1 MSNDV
6 QDRLRAQLDAA
17 HRGAPPEPALSAVLD
32 QCGRDLVRHRRRLV
46 GTAVAAGVA
55 LAFTIPTLAGGALW
69 PDVGPD
75 PTTIGVAADGAR
87 ATSTPAPTPDPTP
100 ASVVFSV
107 PATDFPATVGEILKL
122 TDVSPALRDLPD
134 EVQDTDDIKG
144 ARFRVDGML
153 VQVIVLS
160 GEVGEDAP
168 AGDGST
174 SMKWSPSDG
183 VLARAASV
191 RRNGYVISVVAYNTA
206 ETANSPALAA
216 EPVLSEGQILKVI
229 SSDLWFEGRG

>member
-6 QDRLRAQLDAA
+6 QDRLRVQLDAA
-17 HRGAPPEPALSAVLD
+17 HREAPAEPALSAVLD

-46 GTAVAAGVA
+46 GAAVAAGVA
-55 LAFTIPTLAGGALW
+55 LAFTIPALAGGALR
-69 PDVGPD
+69 PDIGPD
-75 PTTIGVAADGAR
+75 PTTSRVASDGAS
-87 ATSTPAPTPDPTP
+87 ATPTPAPTPDPTP
-100 ASVVFSV
+100 SSVVFSV
-107 PATDFPATVGEILKL
+107 PATEFPATVGEILKL

-134 EVQDTDDIKG
+134 EVQDTDDIKS

-168 AGDGST
+168 VGNGST

-183 VLARAASV
+183 VLARTASV
-191 RRNGYVISVVAYNTA
+191 RRNGYAISVVAYNTA

-216 EPVLSEGQILKVI
+216 EPVLSESQILKVV